1 MSNLGG
7 PVRAGPGM
15 RGGNNSELDGE
26 SEDEY
31 LKSEGY
37 YPPGSTSRRPEPHRH
52 HNSDAGGSHED
63 DHVRSTYY
71 VRYSAGPGDR
81 YRQNPRH
88 YPERAAPPTLSR
100 ATTAR
105 TSMFHVTERQEMHE
119 NRSRI

>member
-1 MSNLGG
+1 
-7 PVRAGPGM
+7 M

-37 YPPGSTSRRPEPHRH
+37 YAPGSTPRRPEHHRH
-52 HNSDAGGSHED
+52 HNSDAGGIHED
-63 DHVRSTYY
+63 DHVRSTY
-71 VRYSAGPGDR
+71 VRCPGDH

-105 TSMFHVTERQEMHE
+105 TRMFHVTERQDMHE
-119 NRSRI
+119 KRSRI